1 MKSSIKIFISPITY
15 RTNNM
20 CKRVNSKEPIMLK
33 YYPDRCNMC
42 DKAVNTCLPKLKYVL
57 D

>member
-1 MKSSIKIFISPITY
+1 
-15 RTNNM
+15 M

-57 D
+57 DWLDFSQWNDWNN